1 MQLLNHGISHELMD
15 EVERL
20 TKAHY
25 ATFREAK
32 FQEFAA
38 RTLEAGEK
46 GADVKD
52 VDWESTFF
60 VRHLPA
66 SNLADLPDVDDRYRC
81 VQTSNTT
88 LRACVRMR
96 AIKLMTCGSVS
107 YIISVYLLAA
117 TQ

>member
-15 EVERL
+15 EVERVS
-20 TKAHY
+20 KAHY
-25 ATFREAK
+25 KNRREDK
-32 FQEFAA
+32 FKEFAA

-66 SNLADLPDVDDRYRC
+66 SNLAGLPDLDDHYR
-81 VQTSNTT
+81 
-88 LRACVRMR
+88 
-96 AIKLMTCGSVS
+96 SVHT
-107 YIISVYLLAA
+107 A
-117 TQ
+117 TRTRD

>member
-1 MQLLNHGISHELMD
+1 MSCPHPHAQLLNHGISHELMD

-38 RTLEAGEK
+38 RTLAAAGDE
-46 GADVKD
+46 GADVSD

-66 SNLADLPDVDDRYRC
+66 SNLADLPDVDDHYRY
-81 VQTSNTT
+81 VASKHAT
-88 LRACVRMR
+88 V
-96 AIKLMTCGSVS
+96 
-107 YIISVYLLAA
+107 LAS
-117 TQ
+117 

>member
-25 ATFREAK
+25 ASLREAK

-38 RTLEAGEK
+38 RTLEAGDK

-66 SNLADLPDVDDRYRC
+66 SNLADLPDVDDHYRCVCVC
-81 VQTSNTT
+81 VQTSNT
-88 LRACVRMR
+88 LVIRASC
-96 AIKLMTCGSVS
+96 
-107 YIISVYLLAA
+107 
-117 TQ
+117 

>member
-25 ATFREAK
+25 AIFREAK

-38 RTLEAGEK
+38 RTLEAG
-46 GADVKD
+46 DKD

-66 SNLADLPDVDDRYRC
+66 SNLADLPDVDDHYRC
-81 VQTSNTT
+81 VCVCSNFKHTSNT
-88 LRACVRMR
+88 C
-96 AIKLMTCGSVS
+96 
-107 YIISVYLLAA
+107 
-117 TQ
+117 

>member
-25 ATFREAK
+25 ANFREAK

-38 RTLEAGEK
+38 RTLEAGDK

-66 SNLADLPDVDDRYRC
+66 SNLADLPDVDDHYRYGAVGVC
-81 VQTSNTT
+81 SN
-88 LRACVRMR
+88 LRP
-96 AIKLMTCGSVS
+96 S
-107 YIISVYLLAA
+107 
-117 TQ
+117 

>member
-1 MQLLNHGISHELMD
+1 MD
-15 EVERL
+15 KVERL
-20 TKAHY
+20 TKVHY
-25 ATFREAK
+25 TSCREPK

-66 SNLADLPDVDDRYRC
+66 SNIADLPDLDDHYRC
-81 VQTSNTT
+81 ASSKTFTILLVGYN
-88 LRACVRMR
+88 
-96 AIKLMTCGSVS
+96 
-107 YIISVYLLAA
+107 YNPISR
-117 TQ
+117 